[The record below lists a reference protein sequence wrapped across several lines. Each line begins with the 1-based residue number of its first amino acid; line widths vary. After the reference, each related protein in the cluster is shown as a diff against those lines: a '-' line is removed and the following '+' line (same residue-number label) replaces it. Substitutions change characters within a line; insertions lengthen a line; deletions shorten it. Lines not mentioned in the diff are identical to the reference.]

1 MDPFEVWLFSIG
13 FGLAL
18 GLRQAGHWWF
28 TFEYVDCA
36 INLQYAFKQEQIP
49 EERRRSLYIKYFV
62 VTIIQFLLPLA
73 CFCCLAEEN
82 NFVPHDKHLNL
93 NRRASFAA
101 LGLFILGTIGQFL
114 QALTLLFGIIKIR
127 EKIKQ
132 NGYARMINAKA
143 FAVHL
148 ILFSTFFIVLL
159 IDVAITATAIA

>member
-73 CFCCLAEEN
+73 CFCCLAEE
-82 NFVPHDKHLNL
+82 
-93 NRRASFAA
+93 
-101 LGLFILGTIGQFL
+101 
-114 QALTLLFGIIKIR
+114 
-127 EKIKQ
+127 
-132 NGYARMINAKA
+132 
-143 FAVHL
+143 
-148 ILFSTFFIVLL
+148 
-159 IDVAITATAIA
+159 